1 MGALKQFGLFQRL
14 IVLTRSIPRG
24 SHRYGSSNAAQ
35 KIRNVGIMAHIDA
48 GKTTTTERMLYYA
61 GYTSH
66 LGEVHD
72 GDTVMD
78 YMEQERDRGITIQSA
93 AITFPWKDHQVNLI
107 DTPGHVDFTIEVE
120 RALRVLDGGVVVL
133 DGSAGVEAQT
143 MTVWRQAQRNA
154 VPRIAFVNKMD
165 KPNCNW
171 NLSLESIQKRLNR
184 RPLFI
189 QKPIGI
195 GKSFTGLLDLVEQSA
210 MIWDSSLSEKFGRNF
225 KVISFDSPDCPKDLS
240 EEGRQGRMDLIG
252 HLSDVYPEIAE
263 KVLTEELVSN
273 DLLKQSLRAEVLD
286 PESQNLVTLC
296 GSAYKNIGVQP
307 LMDGIVDYLPSPKDM
322 KYPFLK
328 IYGTNF
334 CGLVFKIIHD
344 PNKGAL
350 NFVRVYQGRLEEG
363 TTIYNMTRGTSEKV
377 TQLMV
382 AFADDFKAVSAV
394 EAGNIA
400 VIGGLRETFTGD
412 TLVPSSSRAKQVV
425 QEWKKDPRG
434 MASPYLSGISV
445 PNPVFYCSIE
455 PIAVRFQ
462 TSLDKALANLVRE
475 DPSLHVNLNKETGQT
490 VLSGMGELHL
500 EIIRDRIHKEYKVE
514 TDLGELMIAYRE
526 TPSQSLRQTVNFEK
540 KIYDTN
546 IVVNIDLSLKVG
558 PRNEIQPSS
567 LKFSKNK
574 DDALQLEALKPFQV
588 KALWKGYS
596 DGIEMGPILGYP
608 VLNAF
613 FTLHSVE
620 LCREATPPLISA
632 AMGNAMNHLMQ
643 ASSMVLLEPIMRLDI
658 TVEKEAMPIL
668 NQDILR
674 RRGTIENTD
683 LLGELNTLTAFAP
696 LAELRGYSNHVR
708 TITSGKAFFG
718 MEFSH
723 YESMSEVNQK
733 KAIED
738 VTGFAPI

>member
-1 MGALKQFGLFQRL
+1 
-14 IVLTRSIPRG
+14 
-24 SHRYGSSNAAQ
+24 
-35 KIRNVGIMAHIDA
+35 MAHIDA

-78 YMEQERDRGITIQSA
+78 YMEQERDRGITISSA
-93 AITFPWKDHQVNLI
+93 AITFPWNDHQVNLI

-143 MTVWRQAQRNA
+143 MTVWRQAQRNG
-154 VPRIAFVNKMD
+154 VPRIAFINKMD
-165 KPNCNW
+165 KPNCDW
-171 NLSLESIQKRLNR
+171 DLSLQSIQKRLNR
-184 RPLFI
+184 RPLLI
-189 QKPIGI
+189 QKPIGQ
-195 GKSFTGLLDLVEQSA
+195 GKSFTGLLDLVEKSA
-210 MIWDSSLSEKFGRNF
+210 LIWDSSSSEKFGRNYR
-225 KVISFDSPDCPKDLS
+225 VISFDSPECPRDWS
-240 EEGRQGRMDLIG
+240 EEGRQGHMDLIG
-252 HLSDVYPEIAE
+252 HLSDGHPDIAE
-263 KVLTEELVSN
+263 RVLMDESISN
-273 DLLKQSLRAEVLD
+273 QLLKTSLRAEVLN

-307 LMDGIVDYLPSPKDM
+307 LMNGIVDYLPSPKDIR
-322 KYPFLK
+322 YPFLK
-328 IYGTNF
+328 IYGSHF

-363 TTIYNMTRGTSEKV
+363 ASIYNMTRGTSEKV

-400 VIGGLRETFTGD
+400 VIGGLRDTFTGD
-412 TLVPSSSRAKQVV
+412 TLVPSSSKARNVV
-425 QEWKKDPRG
+425 QEWEKNPRG
-434 MASPYLSGISV
+434 LVSPYLSGISV

-455 PIAVRFQ
+455 PIAVRYQ
-462 TSLDKALANLVRE
+462 TALEKALANLVRE
-475 DPSLHVNLNKETGQT
+475 DPSLHVNLSKETGQT

-500 EIIRDRIHKEYKVE
+500 EIIRDRILKEYKVE

-526 TPSQSLRQTVNFEK
+526 TPTTSLRQTVNYAK

-546 IVVNIDLSLKVG
+546 IAIQIDLSLNVG
-558 PRNEIQPSS
+558 APNEIQPSS
-567 LKFSKNK
+567 FKFSKTK
-574 DDALQLEALKPFQV
+574 DDSTQLETLKAFQI
-588 KALWKGYS
+588 KAIWKGYN
-596 DGIEMGPILGYP
+596 DGIELGPILGYP
-608 VLNAF
+608 VLNSC

-632 AMGNAMNHLMQ
+632 AMGYAMNQLMKE
-643 ASSMVLLEPIMRLDI
+643 ASMVLLEPIMRLDV
-658 TVEKEAMPIL
+658 TVEKEAMAVL

-674 RRGTIENTD
+674 RRGTIEDTD
-683 LLGELNTLTAFAP
+683 LLGELNSMTAFAP

-723 YESMSEVNQK
+723 YEGMTEANQR

-738 VTGFAPI
+738 VTGFAPM